1 MSRLRPTTWY
11 CLLVTIFLTVRATT
25 TLATGP
31 QFSMPGTGWRAAW
44 QLLLAAVLLA
54 GLLRPRIARTAVTL
68 VAATYLLAT
77 ISEALHPA
85 DLLGLIPV
93 DMRDRIVHPAL
104 AIAALVCVAAEG
116 MLADPRRITL
126 TSR

>member
-1 MSRLRPTTWY
+1 TTWY

-25 TLATGP
+25 TLAAGP

-77 ISEALHPA
+77 ISEALNPA
-85 DLLGLIPV
+85 DLLGFIPV

-104 AIAALVCVAAEG
+104 SAAGLACVAANTA
-116 MLADPRRITL
+116 LARTRRIGF